1 MTDGELATAIIGG
14 IVTVSGGGFALVR
27 WLGTLWRDVRRE
39 EIAAQREAAA
49 AAREASARTSEIMLE
64 QVAATATLAAKIDH
78 IPSRFAELL
87 WREHTPVEGIP
98 LAGIRDEQ
106 SRRQTTNSDPPSE
119 RRRMQALEQQPISRF
134 PGDRPP
140 GRPPGRRND

>member
-39 EIAAQREAAA
+39 EIAAARESSA
-49 AAREASARTSEIMLE
+49 AAREAAQRTSEILLE
-64 QVAATATLAAKIDH
+64 QVAVTSTLAAKLDH
-78 IPSRFAELL
+78 IPSAVAALL

-98 LAGIRDEQ
+98 IPRERAIT
-106 SRRQTTNSDPPSE
+106 SSDPPSE
-119 RRRMQALEQQPISRF
+119 RRRMQVGEQAPVSRF

-140 GRPPGRRND
+140 GRGRRD